1 MSLVLIKYILM
12 AAVRDKL
19 LWGIAA
25 MSILGICLS
34 IFSGSAAVVEQNQFI
49 LTYMAGGLRI
59 IALLGLTL
67 FTIFYVRRSFDSRDV
82 EFLLTRP
89 ISKLSFIFSHVI
101 AFSILTVV
109 SGLFISVIMSV
120 VAYHYDVHSSFYLWC
135 FGITFELMIVVN
147 VAFFFS
153 MVLSS
158 PVTAGMA
165 TFGFYML
172 ARLMGQLLSILHHTP
187 HPVSTQDYIMN
198 GLGHL
203 VSVISVIFPRLDLLA
218 QTSWLIY
225 GGGRFSDWIFIVAQ
239 GVAFLS
245 LASVATLIDLRRRQF

>member
-1 MSLVLIKYILM
+1 MSLILTKYILT
-12 AAVRDKL
+12 AAIRDKL

-25 MSILGICLS
+25 MSILGVCLS
-34 IFSGSAAVVEQNQFI
+34 IFSGSAAIVEQNQFI

-89 ISKLSFIFSHVI
+89 ISKIAFVSSHV
-101 AFSILTVV
+101 AALSILTIV
-109 SGLFISVIMSV
+109 SGIFISLIMSV
-120 VAYHYDVHSSFYLWC
+120 VAYHYDVDSSFYLWC

-165 TFGFYML
+165 TFGFYIL

-187 HPVSTQDYIMN
+187 NPDTVEEHIMN
-198 GLGHL
+198 GLGYL
-203 VSVISVIFPRLDLLA
+203 FSVISIIFPRLDLLA

-225 GGGRFSDWIFIVAQ
+225 GGGEFSSWIFIVVQ

-245 LASVATLIDLRRRQF
+245 LAGVATWLDLRRRQF

>member
-1 MSLVLIKYILM
+1 MSLVLIRYVLM
-12 AAVRDKL
+12 AAIRDKL

-25 MSILGICLS
+25 TSILGVCLS
-34 IFSGSAAVVEQNQFI
+34 IFSGSAAIVEQNQFI

-67 FTIFYVRRSFDSRDV
+67 FTVFYVRRSFDSRDV

-89 ISKLSFIFSHVI
+89 ISKGAFVFSHMT
-101 AFSILTVV
+101 ALSILTIFA
-109 SGLFISVIMSV
+109 GIFISVIMAFI
-120 VAYHYDVHSSFYLWC
+120 AYHYDVHSSFYLWC

-165 TFGFYML
+165 TFGFYTL

-187 HPVSTQDYIMN
+187 QPTNLQDQMMN
-198 GLGHL
+198 GLGYL
-203 VSVISVIFPRLDLLA
+203 FSAISVVFPRLDLLA

-225 GGGRFSDWIFIVAQ
+225 GGGSFSSWIFIIAQ

-245 LASVATLIDLRRRQF
+245 LVSVATWLDLRRRQF

>member
-1 MSLVLIKYILM
+1 MSLILIKYILT

-25 MSILGICLS
+25 MSILVVCLS
-34 IFSGSAAVVEQNQFI
+34 IFSGSAAIVEQNQFI

-89 ISKLSFIFSHVI
+89 ISKLSFVFSHIV
-101 AFSILTVV
+101 ALSVLTIV
-109 SGLFISVIMSV
+109 SGISISLIMSV

-135 FGITFELMIVVN
+135 FGITFELMIIVN

-165 TFGFYML
+165 TFGFYIL

-187 HPVSTQDYIMN
+187 NPLSAQDYIMN

-203 VSVISVIFPRLDLLA
+203 FSVISIVFPRLDLLA

-225 GGGRFSDWIFIVAQ
+225 GGGEFSSWIFIVAQ
-239 GVAFLS
+239 GVVFLS
-245 LASVATLIDLRRRQF
+245 LVSVATWLDLRRRQF

>member
-1 MSLVLIKYILM
+1 MSLILTKYILT
-12 AAVRDKL
+12 AAIRDKL

-25 MSILGICLS
+25 MSILGVCLS
-34 IFSGSAAVVEQNQFI
+34 IFSGSAAIVEQNQFI

-89 ISKLSFIFSHVI
+89 ISKVSFVGSHVL
-101 AFSILTVV
+101 AFSILTIV
-109 SGLFISVIMSV
+109 SGIFISLIMSV
-120 VAYHYDVHSSFYLWC
+120 VAYHYDVHSSFYLWS

-165 TFGFYML
+165 TFGFYIL
-172 ARLMGQLLSILHHTP
+172 ARLMGQLLSILHHNPNPDTIQGY
-187 HPVSTQDYIMN
+187 VMN

-203 VSVISVIFPRLDLLA
+203 FSVISVIFPRLDLLA

-225 GGGRFSDWIFIVAQ
+225 GGGTFSSWIFIVVQ
-239 GVAFLS
+239 GFAFLS
-245 LASVATLIDLRRRQF
+245 LAGVATWLDLRRRQF

>member
-1 MSLVLIKYILM
+1 MSLVLVRYILM
-12 AAVRDKL
+12 AAIRDRL

-25 MSILGICLS
+25 SSILVTCLS

-59 IALLGLTL
+59 IALLGLAL
-67 FTIFYVRRSFDSRDV
+67 FTIFFVRRSFDSRDV

-89 ISKLSFIFSHVI
+89 ISKVSFVFSHVTALAI
-101 AFSILTVV
+101 LTAVSGILISLIVSILA
-109 SGLFISVIMSV
+109 SY
-120 VAYHYDVHSSFYLWC
+120 YHVDSSFYLWC
-135 FGITFELMIVVN
+135 FGITFELMITMN
-147 VAFFFS
+147 VAFFFA

-165 TFGFYML
+165 TFGFYIL
-172 ARLMGQLLSILHHTP
+172 ARLMGQLLSIFHHTP
-187 HPVSTQDYIMN
+187 DPDDLHGRIMN

-203 VSVISVIFPRLDLLA
+203 FEVISIIFPRLDLMA

-225 GGGRFSDWIFIVAQ
+225 GGGAFSDWIYIIAQ
-239 GVAFLS
+239 GLVFLM
-245 LASVATLIDLRRRQF
+245 LVSVATWIDLRRRQF